1 MVDRNSLRYNGD
13 VTIEISNT
21 ATALVVG
28 DMQQGIVRNFG
39 DDAAQLAKVEQAI
52 SAARAAG
59 VAVIYVRVGL
69 RDGHVDMSP
78 RNKMFS
84 HVVASGGMLDSSED
98 TQIHPQLAP
107 RPGDVVVLKR
117 RVGAFLGSDLDVV
130 LRSQGIQRL
139 VLTGI
144 ATSGVILSTV
154 RHAADLDYDLVVLS
168 DAVKDGDDEVN
179 RVLLDKLFPRQ
190 AEVVTVD
197 EWAKTL

>member
-1 MVDRNSLRYNGD
+1 M
-13 VTIEISNT
+13 TTEISNA

-28 DMQQGIVRNFG
+28 DMQRGIIRDFG

-59 VAVIYVRVGL
+59 VTEIYVRVGL

-84 HVVASGGMLDSSED
+84 HVVASGGMVDSSED

-117 RVGAFLGSDLDVV
+117 RVGAFSGSGLDVV
-130 LRSQGIQRL
+130 LRSQVIQRL

-144 ATSGVILSTV
+144 ATSGIILSTV

-168 DAVKDGDDEVN
+168 DAVKDRDDEVN
-179 RVLLDKLFPRQ
+179 RVLLEKLFPHQ
-190 AEVVTVD
+190 AQVVTVD
-197 EWAKTL
+197 EWAKSL